1 MSSEK
6 VYMVT
11 ADKQKRF
18 IVADAIDSLNAPEPL
33 DMLKASDKLD
43 VSSSEPD
50 VFGEPEIGEHVG
62 QFTFTVRM
70 NEDTSSTDL
79 RFNNRANALTAWLL
93 AKWRYEQALGHINN

>member
-18 IVADAIDSLNAPEPL
+18 IVADAIDSLNVPEPL
-33 DMLKASDKLD
+33 DMLEASDK
-43 VSSSEPD
+43 PD
-50 VFGEPEIGEHVG
+50 VPGESDISGEPGIGERVG

-70 NEDTSSTDL
+70 NEEASSTDS

-93 AKWRYEQALGHINN
+93 AKWQHEQTLGHINN

>member
-11 ADKQKRF
+11 ADKQKKF
-18 IVADAIDSLNAPEPL
+18 IVADAIDSLNASEPL
-33 DMLKASDKLD
+33 DMLEASDKPD
-43 VSSSEPD
+43 VSGEPD
-50 VFGEPEIGEHVG
+50 VFGEPEVGEHVG

-70 NEDTSSTDL
+70 AEDTSSTDS

-93 AKWRYEQALGHINN
+93 AKWQHEQALGHINN